1 MTNSAELYIQH
12 NYAISQK
19 LKDDNFLKIRE
30 ISLWK
35 NKKSA
40 IHNVTVKDFTLNSA
54 LKKGMDVRL
63 VKVHGKNKL
72 NYYQI
77 FREIMLNS

>member
-19 LKDDNFLKIRE
+19 LKDDE